1 MVLEEKV
8 SIKKELI
15 AAGIFILV
23 VAMIIVTF
31 NCCGKEDVV
40 EPVETTTT
48 STTIEDTYVPKL
60 PYVGMSEDKINSTEL
75 GPAYR
80 EVRHNYECIGGNQY
94 LANIYDFK
102 DELGIVIFSARC
114 VRGEVTEVWDTR
126 DAILT
131 YGQDRYTYSR
141 TTSTTK
147 TTRYSYSGYQY
158 GSYKTTTRKYW
169 TTKKTTKKYDPY
181 NAKDFYDAE
190 DFYDEHYDDFFDFE
204 DAEDY
209 WYDHGY

>member
-1 MVLEEKV
+1 MEEKLPF
-8 SIKKELI
+8 KKGII
-15 AAGIFILV
+15 AAGIFIIFLV
-23 VAMIIVTF
+23 VIIVAL
-31 NCCGKEDVV
+31 NSCENEDIV
-40 EPVETTTT
+40 EPVETTTVST
-48 STTIEDTYVPKL
+48 STTEDTHVPKL

-80 EVRHNYECIGGNQY
+80 VVRHNYECIGGNQY

-141 TTSTTK
+141 STSTTK
-147 TTRYSYSGYQY
+147 TT
-158 GSYKTTTRKYW
+158 T
-169 TTKKTTKKYDPY
+169 KYDPY

-209 WYDHGY
+209 WYDYQ